1 MVGFMAAWRTDRDAT
16 LRQIE
21 QLDPKQ
27 DHQRICH
34 LLVGYEFPWDMTR
47 ALEVALLR
55 TFCIPS
61 IAQLLDR
68 TGEFQHHAQK
78 RYDDTGI
85 IVSEVL
91 KQGYDSPRGSA
102 FLQRMNA
109 IHGHYAIANEDFLYV
124 LSTFIYEPIRWIH
137 RFGWRP
143 LEEVEQLACYY
154 FWVAV
159 GERMGLQDIPPTY
172 ADFERFN
179 RDYEAQRFAYDPSNQ
194 RVANA
199 TRRMILS
206 WFPAPLRPLVQASV
220 PALLDEALLAALGW
234 EPAPAW
240 LQRTAVQALTRRS
253 QLLQRL
259 PPRTAADFF
268 VDQPI
273 RTYPNGYTLNDIGP
287 KALRDRLHRPTQEQD
302 P

>member
-1 MVGFMAAWRTDRDAT
+1 MDRYAT
-16 LRQIE
+16 LRHIE
-21 QLDPKQ
+21 QLNPKQ
-27 DHQRICH
+27 DHQRIAH

-85 IVSEVL
+85 VVSEVF
-91 KQGYDSPRGSA
+91 KQGYDSPRGAA
-102 FLQRMNA
+102 FIQRMNA

-124 LSTFIYEPIRWIH
+124 LSTFIYEPIRWVN

-143 LEEVEQLACYY
+143 LGEAEQWACYY

-159 GERMGLQDIPPTY
+159 GERMGLRDIPPSY

-199 TRRMILS
+199 TRRMMLS
-206 WFPAPLRPLVQASV
+206 WFPVPLRPLVQAGI
-220 PALLDEALLAALGW
+220 PALLDEALLTALGW
-234 EPAPAW
+234 EPAPVW
-240 LQRTAVQALTRRS
+240 LQRTAVMALTSRS
-253 QLLQRL
+253 RLLQRL
-259 PPRTAADFF
+259 PPSTKSDFF
-268 VDQPI
+268 IDQPI
-273 RTYPNGYTLNDIGP
+273 RTYPNGYTLEDIGP
-287 KALRDRLHRPTQEQD
+287 DALRDRLSPPT
-302 P
+302 